1 MSVLTELHRDIGLSR
16 TFHSVGRIKSANGV
30 LTADIPAAIHEQCQV
45 IDRNLSVMA
54 EVIGFNDDAVQI
66 MPYYDLEGLSRDARV
81 IRLEK
86 RSMVPYGPG
95 LLGRVIDAFGN
106 PMDGKGPLRNCRWNL
121 LEQNIPCPL
130 SRTSINVPF
139 PTGQRTIDGLL
150 TIGRGQRM
158 GLFAGS
164 GVGKSTLLGEIAKS
178 VETDINVIALIG
190 ERGREVRPFLDE
202 CLGEKG
208 MERSVVIVATSD
220 QSSLVR
226 VRAAETAVSIA
237 SQFRSLG
244 QHVLLMLD
252 SITRLAHAQR
262 EIGLVRNEPPTA
274 RGYTPSV
281 LRLITKILEAMGN
294 GDVGSI
300 TGIVTVLVDGDDFN
314 EPISDAVR
322 SIVDGHT
329 VLTREMAQRGHY
341 PAIDVL
347 HSISRVA
354 RNVISDEHA
363 ASAQKIRDMLAI
375 QREME
380 DLIRVGAYVK
390 GSSEKVDKALELAD
404 AIDAL
409 RFQRPGES
417 TPFAQT
423 VNAMKQIAAAWKW

>member
-1 MSVLTELHRDIGLSR
+1 
-16 TFHSVGRIKSANGV
+16 
-30 LTADIPAAIHEQCQV
+30 
-45 IDRNLSVMA
+45 
-54 EVIGFNDDAVQI
+54 
-66 MPYYDLEGLSRDARV
+66 
-81 IRLEK
+81 
-86 RSMVPYGPG
+86 
-95 LLGRVIDAFGN
+95 
-106 PMDGKGPLRNCRWNL
+106 
-121 LEQNIPCPL
+121 
-130 SRTSINVPF
+130 
-139 PTGQRTIDGLL
+139 
-150 TIGRGQRM
+150 
-158 GLFAGS
+158 
-164 GVGKSTLLGEIAKS
+164 
-178 VETDINVIALIG
+178 
-190 ERGREVRPFLDE
+190 
-202 CLGEKG
+202 

-354 RNVISDEHA
+354 RDVISDEHA